1 MPEGKTNI
9 KFFYFFFIFACPIEL
24 RPNFTVWNFS
34 SRNII
39 LVVKLLILHC
49 VEYFEKYNFHS
60 STGRHKFKLLRIV
73 TDQPPTEP
81 LLFSYHTSNN
91 ILITK
96 CQLYSMT
103 LKIFANL
110 LFNIERTNQRVEI
123 LMKNN
128 TWNSIL

>member
-24 RPNFTVWNFS
+24 RPNFAVWNFS

-49 VEYFEKYNFHS
+49 VEYFKKYNFHS

-73 TDQPPTEP
+73 IDQPPTEP
-81 LLFSYHTSNN
+81 LLFSYLTSNN

-96 CQLYSMT
+96 CQVYSMT
-103 LKIFANL
+103 LKIFASL
-110 LFNIERTNQRVEI
+110 LLNQEYR
-123 LMKNN
+123 KNKSKSG
-128 TWNSIL
+128 NSNEK